1 MRTNVQNP
9 NFKGF
14 VSEVSNPLK
23 FRFGTF
29 VLFTVFY
36 TPWENEILIFTHH
49 ITIINKQ
56 QTKLF
61 PKLVVW
67 AK

>member
-36 TPWENEILIFTHH
+36 TPWENEILIFHTSHH
-49 ITIINKQ
+49 DN
-56 QTKLF
+56 
-61 PKLVVW
+61 
-67 AK
+67 